1 MPIRWRRIARSGE
14 PSDEID
20 RLREGLAQLDPAQ
33 RAVLSMF
40 YLDEMSIQEIA
51 DACSVPLGTVKSRL
65 FYARSHLKH
74 VLKREDQ

>member
-1 MPIRWRRIARSGE
+1 
-14 PSDEID
+14 
-20 RLREGLAQLDPAQ
+20 
-33 RAVLSMF
+33 MF

-74 VLKREDQ
+74 VLKREEQ

>member
-1 MPIRWRRIARSGE
+1 MPIRWRRIALQGNRRT
-14 PSDEID
+14 ID